1 MRTCAFS
8 VLQNVRLGLPVV
20 LSVGQNGVRL
30 LELVGHR
37 HLGQSHL
44 SRVGNAGLVFGQP
57 DEVDLAGVRLLGA
70 VAPAVLLDELLR
82 QAHQPPVVLQGF
94 PNPLC
99 AGVVQVRLLVS
110 AVRGGS
116 RVHVRCIEELS

>member
-8 VLQNVRLGLPVV
+8 VLQNVRLGLSII
-20 LSVGQNGVRL
+20 LSVGQHGVRL

-37 HLGQSHL
+37 HFGQGHL
-44 SRVGNAGLVFGQP
+44 ARVGNGGLVLAQP
-57 DEVDLAGVRLLGA
+57 GEVDLAGVRLLGA

-82 QAHQPPVVLQGF
+82 QADQPAVVLQGF

-99 AGVVQVRLLVS
+99 TGVVQVRLFVP
-110 AVRGGS
+110 AVRGGG
-116 RVHVRCIEELS
+116 RVHMRCIEELG